1 MLEFLETSLFYLI
14 RLFSSTLEILLAF
27 LLMNVFFEEKFKSKN
42 PKRIAF
48 VISAGILLALQETG
62 QSGNIKT
69 VIQML
74 LMIAIV
80 FIIFDGQKRLKA
92 VFIVIYSLF
101 VALSKLVSY
110 FAFSFFIDEYITKIP
125 YMDTESFFY
134 RILSI
139 EMPNIIMLLIII
151 LLGLFTK
158 SKNKNV
164 PLRYW
169 LLLLT
174 VPVTTLGTLTVYQ
187 YYIDRLA
194 PGEEINAYI
203 IISTIGILFINVLV
217 FMLFSRLHNQL
228 EMQRRQDL
236 LNTQMRLEKESFLR
250 IEESYNRTRELRHD
264 LKNHIFSL
272 KGIAENGTKEELLE
286 YLEKMTDAVEEA
298 TYISMSKNS
307 AVDAILNEKLLYAQ
321 KNGISTQFDVTPLGD
336 TKIPAMDI
344 CTILSNALD
353 NAVEA
358 CVKFEKQ
365 SDRYIDVKIEDSEN
379 EMIIS
384 IKNPSTEAPK
394 RRAGV
399 YISRKKD
406 KENHGLGLKS
416 IKRTVDKHKGDML
429 VKYENEIFNLVVCLP
444 HK

>member
-27 LLMNVFFEEKFKSKN
+27 LLMNVFFEDKFKSKN

-48 VISAGILLALQETG
+48 IVSAGILLALQETG

-203 IISTIGILFINVLV
+203 IVSTIGILFINVLV
-217 FMLFSRLHNQL
+217 FMLFSRLQNQL

-272 KGIAENGTKEELLE
+272 KGIAENGSKEELLE

-307 AVDAILNEKLLYAQ
+307 AIDAVINEKMLMAQ
-321 KNGISTQFDVTPLGD
+321 KSGIATHFQVDSLE
-336 TKIPAMDI
+336 KINVPSMDI

-353 NAVEA
+353 NAIEA
-358 CVKFEKQ
+358 NVKIEKM
-365 SDRYIDVKIEDSEN
+365 SDRYIETKITNDESG
-379 EMIIS
+379 IFIS
-384 IKNPSTEAPK
+384 IKNPSLEAPK
-394 RRAGV
+394 KRAGN
-399 YISRKKD
+399 YISSKTD

-429 VKYENEIFNLVVCLP
+429 IKYENKVFTIIVNI
-444 HK
+444 

>member
-1 MLEFLETSLFYLI
+1 MLEFIETTLFYLI
-14 RLFSSTLEILLAF
+14 RLFSSTLEMLFAF
-27 LLMNVFFEEKFKSKN
+27 LLMNAFFDEKYKSKW
-42 PKRIAF
+42 PKWIAF
-48 VISAGILLALQETG
+48 AVSSGVLLALQETG

-69 VIQML
+69 GVQML
-74 LMIAIV
+74 LIFAV
-80 FIIFDGQKRLKA
+80 AFLIFDGQKRLKGLF
-92 VFIVIYSLF
+92 FIVYSLF
-101 VALSKLVSY
+101 VALSKLLSY
-110 FAFSFFIDEYITKIP
+110 FTFSLFVDEIFERIP
-125 YMDTESFFY
+125 YLHTDGFFY

-139 EMPNIIMLLIII
+139 ELPNIFMLVIIMLV
-151 LLGLFTK
+151 GMFTK
-158 SKNKNV
+158 SKNKAV
-164 PLRYW
+164 PIRYW

-187 YYIDRLA
+187 YYIDLLA
-194 PGEEINAYI
+194 PGEEINIYI
-203 IISTIGILFINVLV
+203 IISTVGLVFINVLV
-217 FMLFSRLHNQL
+217 FTLFSKLQNQL
-228 EMQRRQDL
+228 EIRRNADL
-236 LNTQMRLEKESFLR
+236 LNTQMRLEKESFKR

-264 LKNHIFSL
+264 LKNHIFVL
-272 KGIAENGTKEELLE
+272 KGIAENGTKAEMLS

-298 TYISMSKNS
+298 TYVSMSKNS

-321 KNGISTQFDVTPLGD
+321 KNGISTQFDVTPLEG
-336 TKIPAMDI
+336 TEIPAMDV

-365 SDRYIDVKIEDSEN
+365 SDRYIDVKIDDSEN

-384 IKNPSTEAPK
+384 VKNPSLEAPK
-394 RRAGV
+394 RRAGA

-406 KENHGLGLKS
+406 HENHGLGLKS

-429 VKYENEIFNLVVCLP
+429 VKYEDGIFNLVISLP

>member
-1 MLEFLETSLFYLI
+1 MLEFIETTLFYLI
-14 RLFSSTLEILLAF
+14 RLFSSTLEMLFAF
-27 LLMNVFFEEKFKSKN
+27 LLMNAFFDEKYKSKW
-42 PKRIAF
+42 PKWIAF
-48 VISAGILLALQETG
+48 VVSSGVLLALQETG

-174 VPVTTLGTLTVYQ
+174 AGYYTRYTYSLPVLY
-187 YYIDRLA
+187 R
-194 PGEEINAYI
+194 P
-203 IISTIGILFINVLV
+203 
-217 FMLFSRLHNQL
+217 FS
-228 EMQRRQDL
+228 
-236 LNTQMRLEKESFLR
+236 
-250 IEESYNRTRELRHD
+250 
-264 LKNHIFSL
+264 
-272 KGIAENGTKEELLE
+272 
-286 YLEKMTDAVEEA
+286 
-298 TYISMSKNS
+298 
-307 AVDAILNEKLLYAQ
+307 
-321 KNGISTQFDVTPLGD
+321 PW
-336 TKIPAMDI
+336 
-344 CTILSNALD
+344 
-353 NAVEA
+353 
-358 CVKFEKQ
+358 
-365 SDRYIDVKIEDSEN
+365 
-379 EMIIS
+379 
-384 IKNPSTEAPK
+384 
-394 RRAGV
+394 
-399 YISRKKD
+399 
-406 KENHGLGLKS
+406 
-416 IKRTVDKHKGDML
+416 
-429 VKYENEIFNLVVCLP
+429 
-444 HK
+444 